1 MTDVTDLNRN
11 GGLRSWIAFLF
22 ALAGSIGATL
32 TILVIGQPNCTMT
45 THHLAEIEIAA
56 CAIGVTGLVVS
67 FLIARQAW
75 RSLGR
80 WRIPLRFLV
89 VAICLAPIPLSFGQ
103 FFTFSNGSCGA

>member
-1 MTDVTDLNRN
+1 MTDVTDVNRN

-22 ALAGSIGATL
+22 TLAAGIGATL

-45 THHLAEIEIAA
+45 TRRLAEIEVAA
-56 CAIGVTGLVVS
+56 SAIGVTGLVAS
-67 FLIARQAW
+67 FLVARQAW

-80 WRIPLRFLV
+80 WRIPLRLLV
-89 VAICLAPIPLSFGQ
+89 IAFCLAPIPLSFGQ